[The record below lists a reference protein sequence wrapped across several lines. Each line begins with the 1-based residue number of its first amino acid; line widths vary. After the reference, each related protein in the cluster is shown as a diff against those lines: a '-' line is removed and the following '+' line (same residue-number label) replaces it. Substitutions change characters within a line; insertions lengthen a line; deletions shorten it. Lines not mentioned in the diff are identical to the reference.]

1 MRGTGK
7 LCAMSDEKLERLASQ
22 NLEGKEE
29 SWILILQ
36 Q

>member
-29 SWILILQ
+29 TGNE
-36 Q
+36 